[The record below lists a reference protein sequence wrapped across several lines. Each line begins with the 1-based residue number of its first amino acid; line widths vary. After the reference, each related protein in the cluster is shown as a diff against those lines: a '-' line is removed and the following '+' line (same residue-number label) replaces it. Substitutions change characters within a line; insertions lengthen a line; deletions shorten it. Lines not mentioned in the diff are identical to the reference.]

1 MINKKD
7 LLGALARGYC
17 HPKNSH
23 KVLDPNL
30 LSAIAKEVQD
40 ILKKKRNKS

>member
-1 MINKKD
+1 MIKKKE
-7 LLGALARGYC
+7 LFGALARGYC

-30 LSAIAKEVQD
+30 LFAMAKEVQD
-40 ILKKKRNKS
+40 ILKKKRKK